1 MALLAPINH
10 IFLQNTNCIRKL
22 QVSSGG
28 GGCAHPLHPPLRC
41 TPIVLTNQ
49 ITACR
54 ILSGILSRHNYD
66 YQNRISKWWWKA
78 VPKLSLNPNP
88 WGINEKNYYSLN
100 RSLAGCTLTL
110 KGIED
115 ETTSFLDGSYYLFI
129 GCIQRDYKNPCR
141 FCRFRALGL
150 GMPRLVSLRLNSNF
164 LSINPDLFTWWTS
177 SLLRLRER
185 TTHREFSLNFFIS
198 LNCRRCSKRD
208 KLPLIGKT
216 KL

>member
-1 MALLAPINH
+1 M
-10 IFLQNTNCIRKL
+10 RKK
-22 QVSSGG
+22 
-28 GGCAHPLHPPLRC
+28 R
-41 TPIVLTNQ
+41 
-49 ITACR
+49 
-54 ILSGILSRHNYD
+54 
-66 YQNRISKWWWKA
+66 K
-78 VPKLSLNPNP
+78 
-88 WGINEKNYYSLN
+88 KNYYSLN

-110 KGIED
+110 KGVED
-115 ETTSFLDGSYYLFI
+115 ETTPFLDGSFYLFI
-129 GCIQRDYKNPCR
+129 GCIQRTHVISVFSDI
-141 FCRFRALGL
+141 FRAL
-150 GMPRLVSLRLNSNF
+150 GMPRLVSSRLNSNF